1 MKQIASQQEDS
12 RPKRCLTLFLTFLKI
27 GAFTFGGGYAMV
39 PLIQRET
46 CEKRHWIKNEDLLDI
61 VAVAESTPG
70 PIAVNSATF
79 VGHKVAGIGGALC
92 STIGV
97 VLPSFIIISIVAL
110 FLRQFEELKWIQYA
124 FVGIRAGVLALI
136 LHASLSLLR
145 QCPRNI
151 FNYIIFALCFGL
163 AAFTPLNALWLI
175 AGAALAGL
183 TRQLILCR
191 KGGGT
196 P

>member
-1 MKQIASQQEDS
+1 MEQMPAQQEDS
-12 RPKRCLTLFLTFLKI
+12 RLRRCLTLFLTFLKI

-46 CEKRHWIKNEDLLDI
+46 CEKRHWIKDEDLLDI

-79 VGHKVAGIGGALC
+79 VGHKVAGIGGAFC
-92 STIGV
+92 STVGV
-97 VLPSFIIISIVAL
+97 VLPSFIIISVIAL
-110 FLRQFEELKWIQYA
+110 FLRQFEEIKWIQYA

-136 LHASLSLLR
+136 LHASLSLMK
-145 QCPRNI
+145 QCSRDV
-151 FNYIIFALCFGL
+151 FSYIILGICFLL

-175 AGAALAGL
+175 AGSALAGL
-183 TRQLILCR
+183 VRQLILCR
-191 KGGGT
+191 RRGDES
-196 P
+196 